1 MLTEPPGGWVR
12 PWWTERQLDPG
23 SAAYAPEP
31 SEVSYWLG
39 GIHVS
44 DTVLANTLGRSWTTI
59 GLPETLDRAEVDPRG
74 LVVLGNWSLDW
85 WVRAGDEWVFP
96 SRAVSVRQRLVDAM
110 PVVETVVR
118 VGGGDVVHRVAA
130 ARGASVRLD
139 DAERHVTRRLAKR
152 TTGDGTSAVP
162 EVFVV
167 EITNRT
173 PAPVAMALA
182 ARPYHLG
189 AFQHEDDEIWEW
201 SNAWGIDDITVDGR
215 VMTIDDGLGHAV
227 GRAAVIF
234 DRVPGDI
241 VVGSDGADCAG
252 ALAEAGEQA
261 AAGQES
267 SVAVSIGGAAP
278 PSDRAASLRFEPAS
292 MPQPERAPFSV
303 TCPQRLANAAAV
315 FPLVAGATLRAAVVG
330 RGSAFEWDAAGSP
343 ALGAAVLDAVPGLDR
358 VANGWQRRVD
368 AGCRLELPGGR
379 LADAALAARSAQ
391 LLSTAPFDDGPG
403 VVGPMLASALYTD
416 AQFAGDDLV
425 QMLAL
430 VESGMPEQVR
440 DLLLRQAQAQDYS
453 GETTSMGVSVTG
465 TSLVLAE
472 HLLSLHPDPALAEGI
487 SEFVT
492 AAARWLLRREATR
505 REEPWTIR
513 EGLRAGFRLLLR
525 LGAERAA
532 GALQRE
538 AMALPQALR
547 VDVAGTARPRAS
559 PRERRRARL
568 HAADVG
574 ADAIVSPSF
583 YRDGTGRLPW
593 ETSSDMSAKA
603 RSTARLARRVSRESA
618 SSAEDEQSSRRWEWL
633 SHDTGLWIHAAV
645 PWAPPLP
652 FVRAE
657 PADGTPLDFVD
668 DTAASC
674 GHDMVATAL
683 LAFAEARPAPRRAF
697 ERLEALVSVASLT
710 LNWPTYMHPTLRTG
724 TNGTGH
730 DLMVGGLFIRT
741 LLRLLVD
748 VPDDGAA
755 SSGGAGREP
764 APLRL
769 AAHWPAAWLGQPVEV
784 HSVPIRIGAA
794 SWAVRW
800 HGERPALLWD
810 VVPHDPG
817 GDPPAVTAPG
827 LDPAFTATGW
837 QGEALLAPP
846 PAY

>member
-1 MLTEPPGGWVR
+1 MLTEPPEGWVR
-12 PWWTERQLDPG
+12 PWWAERQLDPG
-23 SAAYAPEP
+23 SAASAPDP
-31 SEVSYWLG
+31 SQIRYWLG
-39 GIHVS
+39 DRQVD
-44 DTVLANTLGRSWTTI
+44 DTVLANTVGRSWTTI
-59 GLPETLDRAEVDPRG
+59 GLPETLDRVAVDPRG
-74 LVVLGNWSLDW
+74 LVVLGRWSLDW

-96 SRAVSVRQRLVDAM
+96 SRAAAVRQRLVGGM
-110 PVVETVVR
+110 PVVETILR
-118 VGGGDVVHRVAA
+118 VGGGDVVHQAAA

-139 DAERHVTRRLAKR
+139 DAERHVTRRPGKR

-173 PAPVAMALA
+173 DAPVAIALA

-189 AFQHEDDEIWEW
+189 AFEHVDDDIWEW
-201 SNAWGIDDITVDGR
+201 SNAWGIDEITVDGH
-215 VMTIDDGLGHAV
+215 VMTLDDGLHHAV

-234 DRVPGDI
+234 DRTPGDI
-241 VVGSDGADCAG
+241 VFGSDGADCAG
-252 ALAEAGEQA
+252 ALVEAGEQA

-267 SVAVSIGGAAP
+267 SVAVSIGDAAP
-278 PSDRAASLRFEPAS
+278 PVDPAGTLQSGTAS
-292 MPQPERAPFSV
+292 MPQPDRAPVSV

-358 VANGWQRRVD
+358 VANGWRRRVD

-403 VVGPMLASALYTD
+403 VEGPMLASAVQTD
-416 AQFAGDDLV
+416 AQFAGDDLM
-425 QMLAL
+425 QLLAL
-430 VESGMPEQVR
+430 VESGVPEQVR

-472 HLLSLHPDPALAEGI
+472 HLLSLHPDPAFAEGI

-492 AAARWLLRREATR
+492 AAARWLLTREATR
-505 REEPWTIR
+505 REEPWTVR
-513 EGLRAGFRLLLR
+513 EGLRASYRLLLR

-532 GALQRE
+532 SALQRE
-538 AMALPQALR
+538 ATALPQALK
-547 VDVAGTARPRAS
+547 VDVADTTSPRAS
-559 PRERRRARL
+559 TRERHRTRL
-568 HAADVG
+568 HAADGG
-574 ADAIVSPSF
+574 ADAFESPSF
-583 YRDGTGRLPW
+583 YREVLERLPW
-593 ETSSDMSAKA
+593 EVSWDETPAPSS
-603 RSTARLARRVSRESA
+603 
-618 SSAEDEQSSRRWEWL
+618 QRWEWL

-652 FVRAE
+652 FVGAE
-657 PADGTPLDFVD
+657 PADGTPADFVE

-683 LAFAEARPAPRRAF
+683 LAFAEARPAPARAF
-697 ERLEALVSVASLT
+697 ERLEALVSVASPT
-710 LNWPTYMHPTLRTG
+710 LNWPTYMHPRLHTG

-730 DLMVGGLFIRT
+730 DLMVGGLFVRT

-748 VPDDGAA
+748 VADGGAA
-755 SSGGAGREP
+755 SSGGADPEP
-764 APLRL
+764 LSLRL
-769 AAHWPAAWLGQPVEV
+769 AAHWPAAWLGQHVEV
-784 HSVPIRIGAA
+784 HNVPTRIGPV

-800 HGERPALLWD
+800 HGERPALLWE
-810 VVPHDPG
+810 VVPHIPG
-817 GDPPAVTAPG
+817 ADPPAVTAPG
-827 LDPAFTATGW
+827 LDLAFTATGW

-846 PAY
+846 LAE

>member
-1 MLTEPPGGWVR
+1 MLTEPPDEWVR
-12 PWWTERQLDPG
+12 PWWAERQLDPG

-31 SEVSYWLG
+31 SRVRYWLDA
-39 GIHVS
+39 HQVV
-44 DTVLANTLGRSWTTI
+44 DTVLANTAGRSWTTI
-59 GLPETLDRAEVDPRG
+59 GMPETFDRAAVDPRG
-74 LVVLGNWSLDW
+74 LVVLGGWSLDW
-85 WVRAGDEWVFP
+85 WVRAGEEWVFP
-96 SRAVSVRQRLVDAM
+96 SRAAAARQRLVDGM
-110 PVVETVVR
+110 PVVETVLR
-118 VGGGDVVHRVAA
+118 VGGGDVVHRATA

-139 DAERHVTRRLAKR
+139 DVQRHVKQQRGKQSA
-152 TTGDGTSAVP
+152 GDGTSAVP

-173 PAPVAMALA
+173 PAPVAVALA
-182 ARPYHLG
+182 ARPCHLA

-201 SNAWGIDDITVDGR
+201 SNAWGIDKITVDGW
-215 VMTIDDGLGHAV
+215 VMTLDDGHRHLV
-227 GRAAVIF
+227 NRAAVIF
-234 DRVPGDI
+234 DRAPGDL
-241 VVGSDGADCAG
+241 VVGLDGVDCA
-252 ALAEAGEQA
+252 AVLVEASEQA
-261 AAGQES
+261 TTGQPS
-267 SVAVSIGGAAP
+267 SVPVSIGGGSSP
-278 PSDRAASLRFEPAS
+278 PDSAST
-292 MPQPERAPFSV
+292 PQPARASV
-303 TCPQRLANAAAV
+303 SVRCPQHLANAAAI
-315 FPLVAGATLRAAVVG
+315 FPLVAGATLRAAIVE
-330 RGSAFEWDAAGSP
+330 RGSAFEWDDAGSP
-343 ALGAAVLDAVPGLDR
+343 ALGAAVLDAVPAVDR
-358 VANGWQRRVD
+358 VANGWRLRVD

-416 AQFAGDDLV
+416 AQFAGDDLM
-425 QMLAL
+425 QLLAL
-430 VESGMPEQVR
+430 VESGVPEQVR

-472 HLLSLHPDPALAEGI
+472 HLLSLHPDRAFSEGI

-492 AAARWLLRREATR
+492 AAARWLLTRGAGRRG
-505 REEPWTIR
+505 REEAWTIR
-513 EGLRAGFRLLLR
+513 EGLRAGYRMLLR

-532 GALQRE
+532 RALQRE
-538 AMALPQALR
+538 AMALAEPLR
-547 VDVAGTARPRAS
+547 VDVAGTAGSRDSSRQ
-559 PRERRRARL
+559 RRRAGLR
-568 HAADVG
+568 ATDGG
-574 ADAIVSPSF
+574 ADAIEFSSF
-583 YRDGTGRLPW
+583 YRDGLGRLPW
-593 ETSSDMSAKA
+593 E
-603 RSTARLARRVSRESA
+603 A
-618 SSAEDEQSSRRWEWL
+618 SWDETPAPPSQRWEWL

-645 PWAPPLP
+645 PWAPALP
-652 FVRAE
+652 FVGAE
-657 PADGTPLDFVD
+657 PAEGTPADFVE

-674 GHDMVATAL
+674 GHDVVATAL
-683 LAFAEARPAPRRAF
+683 LAFAEARLAPGRAF
-697 ERLEALVSVASLT
+697 ERLEALVSVASPT
-710 LNWPTYMHPTLRTG
+710 LNWPTYMHPALRTG

-730 DLMVGGLFIRT
+730 DLMVGGLFVRT

-764 APLRL
+764 ARLRL

-784 HSVPIRIGAA
+784 HQVPTRIGAV

-846 PAY
+846 PAL